1 MGCWYSWEH
10 SSFASFSPRF
20 DPGTVHHNWLLSS
33 VWQNSGLQSRMS
45 VVRIHQGSPKNLYP
59 LRQVG
64 KALDFD
70 SSMRWFESIR
80 GCQNFSRVAQRKSKR
95 LISVRSTFRNC
106 PWVPLSR
113 WCQRQHDG
121 LQNRGTGFE
130 SLAGRHLLESE

>member
-1 MGCWYSWEH
+1 MHGFHTPARLDRYQLSPPTLSLAQLESASGYELEGWEFK
-10 SSFASFSPRF
+10 S
-20 DPGTVHHNWLLSS
+20 
-33 VWQNSGLQSRMS
+33 
-45 VVRIHQGSPKNLYP
+45 
-59 LRQVG
+59 LRTG
-64 KALDFD
+64 HL
-70 SSMRWFESIR
+70 
-80 GCQNFSRVAQRKSKR
+80 NTRVAQRKSKR